1 MRRLMPPCLVCPVN
15 SGAQLTA
22 SSLQRPKL
30 ITDAWQR
37 ILDIE
42 AAGEVVDC
50 TIEVVNRGGVIVNV
64 EGISGEATRQQRQC
78 QHAVWAGFPADT
90 HTHTLLIKCCRLHM
104 LQSHTSMVQC
114 MYCRPTVQTRE

>member
-1 MRRLMPPCLVCPVN
+1 MHRLVPPCLVCPVN
-15 SGAQLTA
+15 CGAQLTA

-30 ITDAWQR
+30 ITDAWQK

-64 EGISGEATRQQRQC
+64 EGISGEAARQQRQC
-78 QHAVWAGFPADT
+78 QHAVGGGFPAQTDT
-90 HTHTLLIKCCRLHM
+90 HTHTP
-104 LQSHTSMVQC
+104 
-114 MYCRPTVQTRE
+114 Y